1 MAINGNTAKGIA
13 IGVGV
18 ALLAPVALA
27 GLAGVGRPAARAA
40 IKAGL
45 LMYEKGLETAAELG
59 EILED
64 LVAEAEAEI
73 DAERSSSS
81 EAEVSGEEEPITPV
95 STKGAKKPRGKATE
109 QA

>member
-1 MAINGNTAKGIA
+1 MAMNGDTAKGVA
-13 IGVGV
+13 IGVGI

-40 IKAGL
+40 VKAGL

-64 LVAEAEAEI
+64 LMAEAEAEI
-73 DAERSSSS
+73 EADRADRAAQSEVGDAPSSV
-81 EAEVSGEEEPITPV
+81 AETSAEN
-95 STKGAKKPRGKATE
+95 AAE

>member
-1 MAINGNTAKGIA
+1 MAMNGDTAKGVA
-13 IGVGV
+13 IGVGI

-40 IKAGL
+40 VKAGL

-64 LVAEAEAEI
+64 LVAEAEAEAEI
-73 DAERSSSS
+73 EADRADRAAQSEVGDAPSSV
-81 EAEVSGEEEPITPV
+81 AETSAEN
-95 STKGAKKPRGKATE
+95 AAE

>member
-1 MAINGNTAKGIA
+1 MAINSNTAKGVA

-73 DAERSSSS
+73 
-81 EAEVSGEEEPITPV
+81 EADRTGGPEPGANDDDRHEPAPPATE
-95 STKGAKKPRGKATE
+95 TKGEGAAE

>member
-1 MAINGNTAKGIA
+1 MAINPNTAKGIA

-59 EILED
+59 EIFED

-73 DAERSSSS
+73 ESERVHGPGAAESEEPESAPSAVETDPGETAER
-81 EAEVSGEEEPITPV
+81 A
-95 STKGAKKPRGKATE
+95 
-109 QA
+109 

>member
-1 MAINGNTAKGIA
+1 MAMNGDTAKGVA
-13 IGVGV
+13 IGVGI

-40 IKAGL
+40 VKAGL

-73 DAERSSSS
+73 EADRAAQSEVGDAPSSV
-81 EAEVSGEEEPITPV
+81 AETSAEN
-95 STKGAKKPRGKATE
+95 AAE